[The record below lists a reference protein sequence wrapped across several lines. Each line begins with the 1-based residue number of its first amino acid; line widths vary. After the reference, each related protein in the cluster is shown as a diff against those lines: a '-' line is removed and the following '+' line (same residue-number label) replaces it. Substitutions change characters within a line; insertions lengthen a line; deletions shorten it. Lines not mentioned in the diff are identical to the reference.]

1 MGSIQ
6 YLKIQPIPV
15 SLSYLRY
22 IFRHFYKVNVSEV
35 STDIEEISWTM
46 RRNCMNHAT
55 LAAAR
60 ERQQPIK
67 KGPQTFLDDC
77 RDTEDIAL
85 HVSVSEWL

>member
-55 LAAAR
+55 LAAAYVLFN
-60 ERQQPIK
+60 E
-67 KGPQTFLDDC
+67 LDYPDC
-77 RDTEDIAL
+77 PVR
-85 HVSVSEWL
+85 SSSS